1 MYEDNVNLLLLL
13 RINTILLITS
23 YHYLVRDTISACH
36 ITILRL
42 KPRLPK
48 VSSCSL
54 QAGRHE
60 RRTNPQTR
68 VGQGCPETLLKR
80 EITLAFAL
88 TSIFLWRILRLII
101 KKLAKAIRFPEYS
114 RNFAKNKQEARTMRK
129 RRYHPPT
136 THRQPAE
143 PRGMLMAS
151 WTVDPSKGEGSDPG
165 DARIGRR
172 PSGASG
178 HELDVSASP
187 WENDGGMRPFE
198 NDFYKI

>member
-1 MYEDNVNLLLLL
+1 MLLL
-13 RINTILLITS
+13 RINTILPITS
-23 YHYLVRDTISACH
+23 YHYLVRDTIGVCH

-60 RRTNPQTR
+60 RRTNPQKR
-68 VGQGCPETLLKR
+68 VGQGCPKTLLKR

-88 TSIFLWRILRLII
+88 ASVLLWCILHPIV
-101 KKLAKAIRFPEYS
+101 KKLAKAIHFPEYW
-114 RNFAKNKQEARTMRK
+114 RNFAKNKQEARAMRK
-129 RRYHPPT
+129 RRYQPPT
-136 THRQPAE
+136 THWQPAE
-143 PRGMLMAS
+143 PRGILMVS

-172 PSGASG
+172 PSGVAG
-178 HELDVSASP
+178 HGLDENASP
-187 WENDGGMRPFE
+187 WENDGGVLPFE
-198 NDFYKI
+198 NDFYKK